1 MENDGGVQKF
11 LFFLLGTLQDV
22 CRALSIGRKS
32 EPLDVIA
39 FGIVQK
45 REDFGR
51 EDNEGYTDR
60 LLKRMHDGVSP
71 AQIVASASEQGKEIA
86 SDE

>member
-1 MENDGGVQKF
+1 
-11 LFFLLGTLQDV
+11 
-22 CRALSIGRKS
+22 
-32 EPLDVIA
+32 LDVIA

-60 LLKRMHDGVSP
+60 LLKRMHDRVSP